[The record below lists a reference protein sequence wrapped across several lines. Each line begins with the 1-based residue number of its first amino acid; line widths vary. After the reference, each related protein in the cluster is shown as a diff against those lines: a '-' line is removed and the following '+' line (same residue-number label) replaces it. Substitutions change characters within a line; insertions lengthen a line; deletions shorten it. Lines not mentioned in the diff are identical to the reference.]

1 MRIVLDA
8 GHSGQ
13 DSGAVGNGLKEK
25 DLTLAIIKQI
35 GRRKTLPSPLL
46 NKSAAC

>member
-25 DLTLAIIKQI
+25 DLTLAIIK
-35 GRRKTLPSPLL
+35 
-46 NKSAAC
+46 